1 MDMEK
6 DRRDI
11 RKFPDPVLREK
22 TEPVDEI
29 NGDIIRI
36 IKRMRNIMH
45 KAKGIGLAANQIG
58 INKSI
63 LVAEVEDFKVSII
76 NPLIIESSGEDIME
90 EGCLSVPNTYIE
102 ITRPTG
108 IVIKG
113 LDEEENEIEQEYNG
127 LIARVIQH
135 EIDHLQ
141 GTLIVD
147 YLSPSEFLRFQM
159 EYEKMLKSEEK

>member
-6 DRRDI
+6 DRKDI

-22 TEPVDEI
+22 TEPVDKI

-63 LVAEVEDFKVSII
+63 LVVEVEDAKVTLI
-76 NPLIIESSGEDIME
+76 NPLITESSGEDVME
-90 EGCLSVPNTYIE
+90 EGCLSIPNTYVE

-113 LDEEENEIEQEYNG
+113 LNEEGNEVEQEYNG
-127 LIARVIQH
+127 LIARIIQH

-141 GTLIVD
+141 GALIVD
-147 YLSPSEFLRFQM
+147 YLSPSEFLKFQM

>member
-6 DRRDI
+6 NRRDI
-11 RKFPDPVLREK
+11 RKFPDPILREK

-45 KAKGIGLAANQIG
+45 KANGIGLAANQIG

-63 LVAEVEDFKVSII
+63 LVAEVEDSEVALI

-90 EGCLSVPNTYIE
+90 EGCLSIPNTYIE
-102 ITRPTG
+102 IRRPTG

-113 LDEEENEIEQEYNG
+113 LDEKENEIEQEYGG
-127 LIARVIQH
+127 LIARIIQH

-147 YLSPSEFLRFQM
+147 YLSPSEFLKFQM
-159 EYEKMLKSEEK
+159 EYEKMLKSEE

>member
-1 MDMEK
+1 MEK

-11 RKFPDPVLREK
+11 RKLPDPILREK

-29 NGDIIRI
+29 NGDIIAL

-63 LVAEVEDFKVSII
+63 LIAKVEDFNVSIV
-76 NPLIIESSGEDIME
+76 NPLILESSGEDIME
-90 EGCLSVPNTYIE
+90 EGCLSIPNTYIE
-102 ITRPTG
+102 ITRPTS

-113 LDEEENEIEQEYNG
+113 LDEEGNEIERGYSD
-127 LIARVIQH
+127 LMARVIQH

-147 YLSPSEFLRFQM
+147 YLSPSEFLKFQI
-159 EYEKMLKSEEK
+159 EYEKMLKGEEQ

>member
-1 MDMEK
+1 MGMEK

-22 TEPVDEI
+22 TEPVEEI

-58 INKSI
+58 IRKSI
-63 LVAEVEDFKVSII
+63 LIAEVEDSKVVLI
-76 NPLIIESSGEDIME
+76 NPLIIKSSGEDIME
-90 EGCLSVPNTYIE
+90 EGCLSIPNTYIE

-108 IVIKG
+108 IAIKA
-113 LDEEENEIEQEYNG
+113 LNEEENEIEREYNG

-147 YLSPSEFLRFQM
+147 YLSPSEFLKFRM